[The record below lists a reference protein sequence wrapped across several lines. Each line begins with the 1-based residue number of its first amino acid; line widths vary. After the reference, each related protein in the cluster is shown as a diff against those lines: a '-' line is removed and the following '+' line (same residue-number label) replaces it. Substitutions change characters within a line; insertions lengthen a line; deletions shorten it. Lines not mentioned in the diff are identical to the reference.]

1 MEASLEPFQVSIPD
15 GFDGVITIRVDKS
28 HECGRLCAERVSP
41 AWCTGGRMGH
51 PAARATD
58 PIGIIRPTS
67 LSIGEALEQW
77 DKYLAG
83 KSRSPA
89 TRQQYRELW
98 NRIRDDL
105 GWSFIDQINKRQAQE
120 WLASNRKE
128 AGGTWSGNTHDH
140 AATALRSFG
149 AYLEVSELIDRSPLA
164 KLESCGDAD
173 DDGARAATTEE
184 ARAMIETAIAKSVNN
199 SKAKGNRPL
208 YWLCMFHMGLRWSD
222 PGKLLVKDLRLDDEI
237 PGVIISPKRQKNK
250 KRQWVPVR
258 QDLAKLLREWI
269 AAAKLGPDSKLLPKP
284 NQLTWHE
291 DREPAGIA
299 YEDEHGGTFTSHSAR
314 KWFATTLDET
324 GCTAAER
331 HKLLRH
337 ADGTAD
343 RYAKPDMER
352 LAKRVEALPS
362 LYPKELRLSIGKN
375 ATFSRLSG
383 CKLPKSGYSDSV
395 TPMIANPPNAIQSDR
410 LSQEAIGV
418 TTSPKGTRRSDS
430 VAVLDGPMGE
440 TRAQNGAV
448 SSPSD
453 VAVRSSQSL
462 MPITGCKVSDPDRV
476 LSLLERNTAMIEGY
490 MKLLLK
496 GAGHGGQG

>member
-1 MEASLEPFQVSIPD
+1 
-15 GFDGVITIRVDKS
+15 
-28 HECGRLCAERVSP
+28 
-41 AWCTGGRMGH
+41 MGH
-51 PAARATD
+51 PAQRTTD
-58 PIGIIRPTS
+58 PIGFISPTA
-67 LSIGEALEQW
+67 LSIGEAIEQW
-77 DKYLAG
+77 DKYLQG

-98 NRIRDDL
+98 NRVRDDL
-105 GWSFIDQINKRQAQE
+105 GWQFIDQINKRQAQE

-149 AYLEVSELIDRSPLA
+149 QYLEISELVDRSPLS
-164 KLESCGDAD
+164 KLESCGDPD
-173 DDGARAATTEE
+173 DEGARAATTAE
-184 ARAMIETAIAKSVNN
+184 ARAMIESAIARTINN
-199 SKAKGNRPL
+199 RKAKGNRPL
-208 YWLCMFHMGLRWSD
+208 YWICMFHLGMRWSD
-222 PGKLLVKDLRLDDEI
+222 PANLLVKDLRLDDDV
-237 PGVIISPKRQKNK
+237 PGIVIRKQKNK

-258 QDLAKLLREWI
+258 SDLATMLREWI
-269 AAAKLGPDSKLLPKP
+269 AGAKLGPDSKILPRP

-299 YEDEHGGTFTSHSAR
+299 LEDDHGLKFTSHSAR

-352 LAKRVEALPS
+352 LAKRVEALPP
-362 LYPKELRLSIGKN
+362 LYPKELRISGGKN
-375 ATFSRLSG
+375 ATLVSLSG
-383 CKLPKSGYSDSV
+383 CKVPKNGYTDSV
-395 TPMIANPPNAIQSDR
+395 TPMIANPPNAMQSDR
-410 LSQEAIGV
+410 LSQKAIGV
-418 TTSPKGTRRSDS
+418 TTPPTGTRRSDS

-440 TRAQNGAV
+440 TKAQNGAV
-448 SSPSD
+448 SSPLN
-453 VAVRSSQSL
+453 VADRSSQSV

-476 LSLLERNTAMIEGY
+476 SNAVERILAMNEACL
-490 MKLLLK
+490 KLLLK
-496 GAGHGGQG
+496 GAGHGQD